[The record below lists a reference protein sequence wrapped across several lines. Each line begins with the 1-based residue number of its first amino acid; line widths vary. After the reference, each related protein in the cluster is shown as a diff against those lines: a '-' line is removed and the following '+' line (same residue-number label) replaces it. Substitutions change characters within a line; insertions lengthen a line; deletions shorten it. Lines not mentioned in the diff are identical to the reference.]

1 MEADIIKVYAS
12 QGLSIREIAK
22 IVGVSY
28 SAVQRCVKKNGI
40 ECKKKYESGRCKS
53 QKYLDNHEE
62 IYALRKEKVSYKEIS
77 GLLGIPRSYIEG
89 LCRANGYGGCVCYP
103 SLTHDEIISRL
114 KEVGRE
120 YLSGYRGT
128 HSKIKVRCMV
138 CGGVYERRFDN
149 LLTRARGS
157 ESCPV
162 CIERTRKQKNEQEQE
177 AKREARINAER
188 RKMERE
194 ADLISRQEEARLAN
208 HVCKNC
214 GAVYCIGVT
223 GYNSKRYCSKKCMK
237 RWAMRVK
244 NDRRLKRI
252 QTRDHDND
260 ITLEKLFVRDNGVC
274 YICGG
279 MCNWASVDQEG
290 NAQEE
295 YPSIDHVVPLSKGGK
310 HKWDN
315 VKLAHRGCNTRKGAR
330 YMPLG

>member
-1 MEADIIKVYAS
+1 M
-12 QGLSIREIAK
+12 R
-22 IVGVSY
+22 
-28 SAVQRCVKKNGI
+28 KNGI
-40 ECKKKYESGRCKS
+40 SCREISRTIGKTAGFVSAISRSAGICGNISQHVFSDDKVSKLLNSIGFDYVSGFNGTKSLVTVRCKK
-53 QKYLDNHEE
+53 
-62 IYALRKEKVSYKEIS
+62 
-77 GLLGIPRSYIEG
+77 
-89 LCRANGYGGCVCYP
+89 
-103 SLTHDEIISRL
+103 
-114 KEVGRE
+114 
-120 YLSGYRGT
+120 
-128 HSKIKVRCMV
+128 
-138 CGGVYERRFDN
+138 CGGMFTRRFDMWF
-149 LLTRARGS
+149 ARQKNG
-157 ESCPV
+157 EPWCPV
-162 CIERTRKQKNEQEQE
+162 CLERTRKQKIEQGQE

-194 ADLISRQEEARLAN
+194 ADLISRQEEVRLAN

-223 GYNSKRYCSKKCMK
+223 GYNSSRYCSEKCMK

-315 VKLAHRGCNTRKGAR
+315 VKLAHRGCNTRKGDR
-330 YMPLG
+330 DMPLG